1 MRRSL
6 DCRPTGSV
14 ACLPACVLACLLAR
28 ACECWSVCRWLR
40 AVFEQLLSHAMAAGY
55 EAQCVEYQAVLR
67 WFDVIIA

>member
-1 MRRSL
+1 
-6 DCRPTGSV
+6 
-14 ACLPACVLACLLAR
+14 
-28 ACECWSVCRWLR
+28 LR